1 MVMRKMTLELEP
13 YEHIREELAPVF
25 EDILSFEILE
35 MLKEDYEGGITVDL
49 IEFHLRG
56 TKPIEELRTIGQL
69 EIMGVIKSEGDRHVC
84 LVRYTEAEEDR
95 ELFRRFDLDL
105 IKTTPFIV
113 SETRQ
118 VHSVIG
124 DDDNLRRYI
133 ELLKE
138 TIGTVGEMSLTRAA
152 YQRHEILS
160 VLTERQRELLV
171 TAHRHGYYEYPKR
184 INTEELAGKVDV
196 SRPTLVQHLRK
207 AEGRIMDELLT
218 GY

>member
-1 MVMRKMTLELEP
+1 M
-13 YEHIREELAPVF
+13 
-25 EDILSFEILE
+25 
-35 MLKEDYEGGITVDL
+35 
-49 IEFHLRG
+49 
-56 TKPIEELRTIGQL
+56 
-69 EIMGVIKSEGDRHVC
+69 C
-84 LVRYTEAEEDR
+84 LVRYTEPEEDR
-95 ELFRRFDLDL
+95 ELARRFDLDL
-105 IKTTPFIV
+105 INTTPFIV

-124 DDDNLRRYI
+124 EDASLRSYV
-133 ELLKE
+133 ELIKE
-138 TIGTVGEMSLTRAA
+138 MIGTVTEMSFTRAS
-152 YQRHEILS
+152 YQRHDLLS

-184 INTEELAGKVDV
+184 INTEGLAERVDI